1 VARSGIKNR
10 SYQGIRIVV
19 QVVIAAYVLLISI
32 GQSLAW
38 TWTGNIHTL
47 CPFGGV
53 ANLYTY
59 FSTGN
64 YVSKLHS
71 AVFVMLIALVIG
83 LLLTGKSFCGWIC
96 PLGTVEELLGKL
108 GRRLWPRIYDK
119 VPRSVE
125 RVLQLLKYVLL
136 VWILVQ
142 TARTGKLFFE
152 PYDPYYNLF
161 NIWTDTI
168 AWTGYL
174 VVGLTVV
181 ASLFIERPF
190 CRYAC
195 PLGGLN
201 GFFNSFSLLQIKRDS
216 STCIDCGRC
225 DKACPV
231 HVRVSQHSAV
241 RNVECMRCLKCV
253 EACPVN
259 AKTNATLKL
268 RTVFEKAPLI
278 RRPVSSPVFM
288 SIAILA
294 FAIPI
299 ILAMTTG
306 NFLITVKHVYNSPAD
321 IKGSSPLQDVITNFD
336 ISQQALYNAFGI
348 PEGVAP
354 STLLKSVQP
363 AMGLPEKAEIVS
375 PESIRTVITYMN
387 DTLATFVEKAGA
399 DATRVAEVAAKAGLT
414 DSSTLRQ
421 LMEKGEPGAVAYALV
436 GQWAK
441 DLMTPSG
448 GTTSTS
454 GSTGATTTT
463 GAPAGSST
471 TKGTG
476 GGQGSSTT
484 GTGGTDTSTT
494 APDIKGTNTLGDM
507 KVKVKDFDAF
517 LLFFKIPAT
526 EPMTITLK
534 DLGAKYGFE
543 VTAIRDYVASGK

>member
-1 VARSGIKNR
+1 MGGSGGKARG
-10 SYQGIRIVV
+10 YQGIRLVV

-32 GQSLAW
+32 GHTLTWAW
-38 TWTGNIHTL
+38 TGSIHTI

-53 ANLYTY
+53 VNLYTY
-59 FSTGN
+59 FTTGN
-64 YVSKLHS
+64 YVAKLHS
-71 AVFVMLIALVIG
+71 AVFVMLDSACAG

-96 PLGTVEELLGKL
+96 PLGTVEEFLGKL
-108 GRRLWPRIYDK
+108 GRRLWPRVYDK

-125 RVLQLLKYVLL
+125 RWLQLLKYVLL
-136 VWILVQ
+136 IWIVVQ
-142 TARTGKLFFE
+142 TARSGKLIFE

-161 NIWTDTI
+161 SIWSDTI

-201 GFFNSFSLLQIKRDS
+201 GFFNSFSLLQIKRDAA
-216 STCIDCGRC
+216 TCIDCGRC
-225 DKACPV
+225 DKVCPV
-231 HVRVSQHSAV
+231 HVKVSQHDAV

-268 RTVFEKAPLI
+268 RTVFEKAPLT
-278 RRPVSSPVFM
+278 RKPVSSPVFM

-336 ISQQALYNAFGI
+336 VSQQALYNAFGI
-348 PEGVAP
+348 PDSVDP
-354 STLLKSVQP
+354 STLLKAVQP
-363 AMGLPEKAEIVS
+363 AMGLPETAEIVS
-375 PESIRTVITYMN
+375 PENIRTVITYMN
-387 DTLATFVEKAGA
+387 DPLATFAEKGGA
-399 DATRVAEVAAKAGLT
+399 DAARVAEVAAKAGLT

-421 LMEKGEPGAVAYALV
+421 LMERGDPGAVAYALT
-436 GQWAK
+436 GEWPT
-441 DLMTPSG
+441 DLIAPSG
-448 GTTSTS
+448 GTTSTIV
-454 GSTGATTTT
+454 T
-463 GAPAGSST
+463 PAGNSTSSD
-471 TKGTG
+471 
-476 GGQGSSTT
+476 
-484 GTGGTDTSTT
+484 TGGTGTSTT
-494 APDIKGTNTLGDM
+494 APVIKGTTTLGDM
-507 KVKVKDFDAF
+507 KTKVKDFDAF
-517 LLFFKIPAT
+517 LIFFKIPAS

-543 VTAIRDYVASGK
+543 VTAIREYVAAGK